1 LIPEQDLRKAT
12 ISVFFD
18 IIQYEQ
24 DARGSFDR
32 VANELID
39 KLDFLIS
46 ENKGDEE
53 YRELFNTM

>member
-1 LIPEQDLRKAT
+1 MIPEQDLRKAT